1 MTSLILTKN
10 IPHQHQQNERKDDI
24 NMKIQRSDRQN
35 KETSNIEQTDMFSSI
50 DHEIEESI
58 RKRLKTTASNIS
70 ETSDSYKGA
79 LISEIASRMNRPY
92 ESELRLFT
100 LDQIFLWIR
109 WQDLIVYQTD
119 QWNELIDY
127 ISRSDIERRA
137 YKEVIYSLK
146 SLRSIKEN
154 IATTSGDQQEDKEQP
169 EPPVKNNRLKVI
181 DNDENI
187 EDIKRI
193 EDLYKKPLDK
203 Q

>member
-1 MTSLILTKN
+1 
-10 IPHQHQQNERKDDI
+10 
-24 NMKIQRSDRQN
+24 MKIQRSDRQN
-35 KETSNIEQTDMFSSI
+35 KETSNINKTDKFNSI

-58 RKRLKTTASNIS
+58 RKILKTTASNIKQ
-70 ETSDSYKGA
+70 TSDEKSNASDSNRGA
-79 LISEIASRMNRPY
+79 LISEVASRMNRPC
-92 ESELRLFT
+92 ESDLKLFT
-100 LDQIFLWIR
+100 LDQIFLWIH
-109 WQDLIVYQTD
+109 WQDIIVYQTD

-127 ISRSDIERRA
+127 ISKSDQERRA

-146 SLRSIKEN
+146 SQISQKEN
-154 IATTSGDQQEDKEQP
+154 IATTSDDQDKEQEDKEQDR
-169 EPPVKNNRLKVI
+169 EQEHNLKVI

>member
-1 MTSLILTKN
+1 
-10 IPHQHQQNERKDDI
+10 
-24 NMKIQRSDRQN
+24 MKIQRSDRQN
-35 KETSNIEQTDMFSSI
+35 KETSNINKTDMFSSI

-58 RKRLKTTASNIS
+58 SKRLKTTASNIS
-70 ETSDSYKGA
+70 ETSDEKTNASDSNEGA
-79 LISEIASRMNRPY
+79 LIQEITSRMNRPY
-92 ESELRLFT
+92 ESDLKLFT

-109 WQDLIVYQTD
+109 WQDIIVYQTD

-127 ISRSDIERRA
+127 ISESDIERRA
-137 YKEVIYSLK
+137 YKEVIYSLRNLG
-146 SLRSIKEN
+146 SLKEN
-154 IATTSGDQQEDKEQP
+154 IATTSDNQQEDKQEQ
-169 EPPVKNNRLKVI
+169 PVKNNRLKVI

>member
-1 MTSLILTKN
+1 MTSIRTGDTK
-10 IPHQHQQNERKDDI
+10 
-24 NMKIQRSDRQN
+24 MKIQRSDRQN
-35 KETSNIEQTDMFSSI
+35 KETSNINKTAMFNSI

-58 RKRLKTTASNIS
+58 NKILKNSTLDIS
-70 ETSDSYKGA
+70 ETSDEKSNASDSNRGA
-79 LISEIASRMNRPY
+79 LIQEIASRMNRPY
-92 ESELRLFT
+92 ESDLRLFT
-100 LDQIFLWIR
+100 LDQILLWVR
-109 WQDLIVYQTD
+109 WEDIIVYQAD

-154 IATTSGDQQEDKEQP
+154 EQDKEQEDKP
-169 EPPVKNNRLKVI
+169 EHNLKVI

-193 EDLYKKPLDK
+193 EDLYKRS
-203 Q
+203 

>member
-1 MTSLILTKN
+1 
-10 IPHQHQQNERKDDI
+10 
-24 NMKIQRSDRQN
+24 MKIQRSDRQN
-35 KETSNIEQTDMFSSI
+35 KETSNIDKTNKLSSI

-58 RKRLKTTASNIS
+58 SKILKNHTSGIS

-79 LISEIASRMNRPY
+79 LIQEITSRMNRPY
-92 ESELRLFT
+92 ESDIKLFT
-100 LDQIFLWIR
+100 LDQIFLWIKP
-109 WQDLIVYQTD
+109 QDLIVYQID

-127 ISRSDIERRA
+127 ISKSDQERRA

-146 SLRSIKEN
+146 SMRSIKEN
-154 IATTSGDQQEDKEQP
+154 IATTSDNQQEDKQEQ
-169 EPPVKNNRLKVI
+169 PVKNNRLKVI

>member
-1 MTSLILTKN
+1 
-10 IPHQHQQNERKDDI
+10 
-24 NMKIQRSDRQN
+24 MKIQRSDRQN
-35 KETSNIEQTDMFSSI
+35 KETSNIDKTNKLSSI

-58 RKRLKTTASNIS
+58 SKRLKTTASNIS
-70 ETSDSYKGA
+70 ETSDSNEGA
-79 LISEIASRMNRPY
+79 LIQEITSRMNRPY
-92 ESELRLFT
+92 ESDLKLFT

-109 WQDLIVYQTD
+109 WQDIIVYQTD

-127 ISRSDIERRA
+127 ISESDIERRA
-137 YKEVIYSLK
+137 YKEVIYSLRNLG
-146 SLRSIKEN
+146 SLKEN
-154 IATTSGDQQEDKEQP
+154 IATTSDNQQEDKQEQ
-169 EPPVKNNRLKVI
+169 PVKNNRLKVI

>member
-1 MTSLILTKN
+1 
-10 IPHQHQQNERKDDI
+10 
-24 NMKIQRSDRQN
+24 MKIQRSDKQN
-35 KETSNIEQTDMFSSI
+35 KETSNINKTAMFSSI

-58 RKRLKTTASNIS
+58 SKILKTSTSGIS

-79 LISEIASRMNRPY
+79 LIQEITSRMNRPY
-92 ESELRLFT
+92 ESDIKLFT

-109 WQDLIVYQTD
+109 WQDIIVYQTD

-127 ISRSDIERRA
+127 VSKSDIERRA

-146 SLRSIKEN
+146 SMGSLKEN
-154 IATTSGDQQEDKEQP
+154 IATTSGDQQEDKEQDR
-169 EPPVKNNRLKVI
+169 EQEQDKEQEHNLKVI

>member
-1 MTSLILTKN
+1 
-10 IPHQHQQNERKDDI
+10 
-24 NMKIQRSDRQN
+24 MKIQRSDRQN
-35 KETSNIEQTDMFSSI
+35 KETSNINKTDMFSSI

-58 RKRLKTTASNIS
+58 NKILKNHTSGISQTSDEKSNA
-70 ETSDSYKGA
+70 SDSYKGA
-79 LISEIASRMNRPY
+79 LIQKITSRMNRPY
-92 ESELRLFT
+92 ESDLRSFT
-100 LDQIFLWIR
+100 LDQISLWIH
-109 WQDLIVYQTD
+109 WQDIIVYQID

-146 SLRSIKEN
+146 SQISQKEN
-154 IATTSGDQQEDKEQP
+154 IATTSDDQDKEQP
-169 EPPVKNNRLKVI
+169 EPPEHNLKVI

>member
-1 MTSLILTKN
+1 
-10 IPHQHQQNERKDDI
+10 
-24 NMKIQRSDRQN
+24 
-35 KETSNIEQTDMFSSI
+35 
-50 DHEIEESI
+50 
-58 RKRLKTTASNIS
+58 
-70 ETSDSYKGA
+70 
-79 LISEIASRMNRPY
+79 MNRPC
-92 ESELRLFT
+92 ESDIRLFT

-127 ISRSDIERRA
+127 ISRSDIERRT
-137 YKEVIYSLK
+137 YKEVIYSLRNLG
-146 SLRSIKEN
+146 SLKEN
-154 IATTSGDQQEDKEQP
+154 IATTSGDQQEDKQEQ
-169 EPPVKNNRLKVI
+169 PVKNNRLKVI